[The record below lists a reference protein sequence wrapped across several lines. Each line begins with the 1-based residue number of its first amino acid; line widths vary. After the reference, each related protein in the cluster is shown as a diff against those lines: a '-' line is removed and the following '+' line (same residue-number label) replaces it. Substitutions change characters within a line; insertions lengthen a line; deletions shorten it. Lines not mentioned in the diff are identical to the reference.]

1 MMYHVKVSLMY
12 VLPGTVVSNYRK
24 IDLKSVNTTEKVRT
38 NIASLTLT
46 RKSEIHSVQD

>member
-24 IDLKSVNTTEKVRT
+24 IDLKSVNTTENVRT

-46 RKSEIHSVQD
+46 RKSEIHSFQD